1 MTAFNSNI
9 RIQRGGKRYRCQMER
24 IFYIKHH
31 GWFVHTRDDLEI
43 FQGLELH
50 NGIRGPFATQNGA
63 KNYLLQLLTGT
74 IPEQQERRGKR
85 KTSLRPRD

>member
-9 RIQRGGKRYRCQMER
+9 RIQRGGEKYRCQMER
-24 IFYIKHH
+24 FFYIKHQ

-43 FQGLELH
+43 FQGMELH

-63 KNYLLQLLTGT
+63 KNYLLQLLY
-74 IPEQQERRGKR
+74 RND
-85 KTSLRPRD
+85 S